1 MAIIHDL
8 RNSNLSLKG
17 ITPPKQPGTTKLSD
31 THVLDNRPGQGG
43 NELYKIK
50 SELDLDGKT
59 PPKYIDNPP
68 QGAAEGF

>member
-1 MAIIHDL
+1 MATLDDL
-8 RNSNLSLKG
+8 KNSNLSLKG
-17 ITPPKQPGTTKLSD
+17 VTPPNQPGTTKLSD
-31 THVLDNRPGQGG
+31 THVFDSKPGEGG

-59 PPKYIDNPP
+59 PPKYINNPP